1 MQLCLE
7 EVAVTLG
14 AARDAARRSGR
25 GFVNRMLQR
34 GWLVH
39 SSHTSSDRAVC
50 TVRGHQQMA
59 TILYL
64 YAGSIVYKVGMVYRV
79 VQKNSCMFEC
89 SRPLSAH

>member
-1 MQLCLE
+1 MHLLE

-39 SSHTSSDRAVC
+39 SHTVSERDLRRELHE
-50 TVRGHQQMA
+50 RGW
-59 TILYL
+59 L
-64 YAGSIVYKVGMVYRV
+64 RD
-79 VQKNSCMFEC
+79 
-89 SRPLSAH
+89 